1 MKKHYV
7 AVCSSTQARRRLV
20 RCSYIKSGIEFD
32 TNIDLDDDEMEYFE
46 EQYGGVPVAKYFLAS
61 PGYYGYGGYGSDW
74 CVTYYKLDNGMYVST
89 SPYFDSE
96 VFDSENDMMEDIQRS
111 RDAMLDGYHEE

>member
-7 AVCSSTQARRRLV
+7 AVCSSTQARRRSV
-20 RCSYIKSGIEFD
+20 RCSYINSGIKFD
-32 TNIDLDDDEMEYFE
+32 TNIDLTDDEMEYFE
-46 EQYGGVPVAKYFLAS
+46 EQYGGVPVAQYFLAS

-74 CVTYYKLDNGMYVST
+74 SITYYKLDNGMCVST

-96 VFDSENDMMEDIQRS
+96 VFDSENDMMEDIQRN
-111 RDAMLDGYHEE
+111 RDAMLDEE